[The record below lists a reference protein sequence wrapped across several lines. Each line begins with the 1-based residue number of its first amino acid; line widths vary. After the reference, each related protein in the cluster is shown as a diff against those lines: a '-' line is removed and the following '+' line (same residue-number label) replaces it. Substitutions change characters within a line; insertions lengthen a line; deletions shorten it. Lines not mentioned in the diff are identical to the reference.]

1 MIILLPYGN
10 KMNNYSHKELNT
22 VLGRFTVSQKKY
34 DFKTLTD
41 GFINDTFLVSK
52 NANPQYVL
60 QRVNHNVFKNI
71 DGLMGNIN
79 NALEEL
85 NDPTYSKITLI
96 KTNTGNT
103 YSEDDHGYWRLMTF
117 INHSTAYNTT
127 TEPHIAFEAGKIIGK
142 FHLLLENTNLDDY
155 VDTIPRFH
163 DLNLRKEQFEEALTT
178 ADSKKIEISKE
189 AIVFAKKILVK
200 LEDLNAIKLPVRV
213 CHNDTKLN
221 NILFSENTNTALCLI
236 DLDTLMKGYFYYD
249 FGDAVRTIANTAPE
263 DEQDHSKIVFDKAL
277 FEAFVN
283 GLAANGPFLNPKEIE
298 TLPLGAIFMP
308 FIHGLRALTDYLN
321 NNIYYKVSY
330 ENQNLD
336 RCLSLFDFTQ
346 KALNEQDYM
355 RVIVSEKL
363 MVKRN

>member
-1 MIILLPYGN
+1 MYSN
-10 KMNNYSHKELNT
+10 KKLNT
-22 VLGRFTVSQKKY
+22 VLERFVVSQKKY
-34 DFKTLTD
+34 DFKVLTD
-41 GFINDTFLVSK
+41 GFINDTFLVS
-52 NANPQYVL
+52 NNTNPQYVL

-79 NALEEL
+79 TALEAL

-96 KTNTGNT
+96 KTNTGKT

-117 INHSTAYNTT
+117 IDHSTAYNTT
-127 TEPHIAFEAGKIIGK
+127 TDPNIAFEAGKIIGK
-142 FHLLLENTNLDDY
+142 FHLLLANSCLDSY

-163 DLNLRKEQFEEALTT
+163 DLNLRKKQFEEALTS
-178 ADSKKIEISKE
+178 ADSKKIEVSQE

-249 FGDAVRTIANTAPE
+249 FGDAVRTIANTALE
-263 DEQDHSKIVFDKAL
+263 DEQDHSKIVFDKGL
-277 FEAFVN
+277 FEALVN
-283 GLAANGPFLNPKEIE
+283 GFAANEPFLNAKEIE

-321 NNIYYKVSY
+321 NNIYYKVSH

-346 KALNEQDYM
+346 KALNEQEYM
-355 RVIVSEKL
+355 KTVVTAKL
-363 MVKRN
+363 LVKKN